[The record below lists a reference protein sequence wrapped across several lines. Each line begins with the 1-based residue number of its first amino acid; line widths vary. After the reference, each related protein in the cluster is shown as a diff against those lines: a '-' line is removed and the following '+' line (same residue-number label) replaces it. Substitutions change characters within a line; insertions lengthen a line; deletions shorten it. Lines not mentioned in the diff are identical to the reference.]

1 MAFGKKTE
9 QKPEYVLGLDNT
21 PVRNYDVYI
30 MKPLE
35 KMISFLAAFIVG
47 ALIGYLFYGGLAE
60 DEFGNPTQTTYILDI
75 VICGIVGTI
84 AGKIFLKSRVESI
97 INKRQSALRGQFREL
112 LDTLAAS
119 IASGRNVHDAI
130 IGAYDD
136 MGIIYSQDDYIMQ
149 ELMVIK
155 RGMANSIAIEELL
168 MDFGERSSIDDIKD
182 FAGVFETC
190 SKRGGNM
197 KDIIRTTQQI
207 LSEKMNVKENIVTV
221 LSSSALEQKI
231 MLIMPILIVVILKTS
246 DSGFSDNFKS
256 SSGIVST
263 TIAVL
268 CFIGSYYL
276 SKAIMKIKV

>member
-1 MAFGKKTE
+1 MGKKE
-9 QKPEYVLGLDNT
+9 KQKPEYVLGLDNI

-35 KMISFLAAFIVG
+35 KIGYFLGAFIVG
-47 ALIGYLFYGGLAE
+47 ALIGYLFYGGLAK
-60 DEFGNPTQTTYILDI
+60 DEFGNATRTTYILD
-75 VICGIVGTI
+75 VLICGISGFI
-84 AGKIFLKSRVESI
+84 AGKLFVSGRVKSI
-97 INKRQSALRGQFREL
+97 IAKRQSVLRRQFREL
-112 LDTLAAS
+112 LDTLSAS

-136 MGIIYSQDDYIMQ
+136 LGIIYSEDDYIME
-149 ELMVIK
+149 ELLVIR
-155 RGMANSIAIEELL
+155 RGMANSIAIEDLL
-168 MDFGERSSIDDIKD
+168 MDFGERSDIDDIKD

-197 KDIIRTTQQI
+197 KDIIRSTQQI
-207 LSEKMNVKENIVTV
+207 LSEKMNVKESIVTL

-231 MLIMPILIVVILKTS
+231 MLVMPVLIVALLKTS
-246 DSGFSDNFKS
+246 DSDFASNFAT
-256 SSGIVST
+256 SSGVAAT
-263 TIAVL
+263 TIGVI